1 MLIVIPVANPGAD
14 NTPTAPE
21 PVPSCIHLNEE
32 GLHYFLMEAQ
42 FFKDSIKCK
51 GRSPSDW
58 KCSCIDFSEVT

>member
-1 MLIVIPVANPGAD
+1 MLIVIPVADPGAD

-51 GRSPSDW
+51 GRSPSD
-58 KCSCIDFSEVT
+58 